1 MTIPAQVL
9 DAHRRL
15 AALIEP
21 VTDAQVVEPSA
32 LPGWTRG
39 HVLAHLAGA
48 TDAMARQA
56 EREGELVEVYEGGR
70 PARDADIEA
79 HTGRTAD
86 EHRAAIAAAVARLTT
101 AWQGV
106 SDWDSPVLYRSG
118 TLLGTAFALW
128 REVEIHARDLRLG
141 PFAWSPEFCLHTLD
155 FLSARVPDGVR
166 LTLVATDHGREWTFG
181 EGEHVELSGAL
192 EDLTAWL
199 AGREYAGP
207 ISGPKPEL
215 KPWP

>member
-1 MTIPAQVL
+1 MTIAERVL

-21 VTDAQVVEPSA
+21 VTDAQVARPSA

-56 EREGELVEVYEGGR
+56 EHEGELIEVYDGGR
-70 PARDADIEA
+70 PGRNADIEA
-79 HTGRTAD
+79 NAGRTAD
-86 EHRAAIAAAVARLTT
+86 EHRAAIAAAVARLTA
-101 AWQGV
+101 AWAGV
-106 SDWDSPVLYRSG
+106 SDWDSPVTYRSG
-118 TLLGTAFALW
+118 TLRDTALALW
-128 REVEIHARDLRLG
+128 REVEIHARDLDLG
-141 PFAWSPEFCLHTLD
+141 PFAWSPEFCEHALD
-155 FLSARVPDGVR
+155 FLAARVPDGVR
-166 LTLVATDHGREWTFG
+166 LTLAATDHDREWTFG

-192 EDLTAWL
+192 TDLTAWL